1 MNVQSEERA
10 VGWTAADIPDQAG
23 RTAVVT
29 GANGGLGLETAR
41 ALAAAG
47 AHVVMAVRNQ
57 DKGAQALADIR
68 RGAPDASLE
77 VVGLDLA
84 SQASVREAAERI
96 VAAHEKIDIL
106 VNNAGVMGIPERRTV
121 DGFEMQFA
129 VDHLG
134 HYALTALLM
143 PALLGADAARVV
155 TVTSTAH
162 HMGRAVDPANPH
174 LEGRYGPWRAYGQAK
189 LANFHFGIGL
199 QRRLEAAGAPAASL
213 IAHPGLSNTDLQAV
227 SVQETGGGLSQR
239 FFHRLA
245 RSTGMSPEEGAR
257 PQLRAAT
264 DPGAKGGEFYVPRFF
279 NNGPPVRRPIL
290 RRIGMDGAI
299 ARLWEVSEHETG
311 LRIDVRRGTPEPVA
325 G

>member
-1 MNVQSEERA
+1 MS
-10 VGWTAADIPDQAG
+10 WTAADIPDQTG

-47 AHVVMAVRNQ
+47 AQVVMAVRNQ
-57 DKGAQALADIR
+57 EKAAEAVAEIR
-68 RGAPDASLE
+68 RGLPDASLE
-77 VVGLDLA
+77 VVTLDLA

-96 VAAHEKIDIL
+96 LAARDRIELL
-106 VNNAGVMGIPERRTV
+106 VNNAGIMGIPERRTA
-121 DGFEMQFA
+121 DGFEMQFG
-129 VDHLG
+129 VNHLG

-143 PALLGADAARVV
+143 PALLRADAARIV

-199 QRRLEAAGAPAASL
+199 QRRLAAARAPAASL
-213 IAHPGLSNTDLQAV
+213 VAHPGLSNTELQVV
-227 SVQETGGGLSQR
+227 SVRETGGGLSQR
-239 FFHRLA
+239 FFRRLA
-245 RSTGMSPEEGAR
+245 HSTGMSPRDGAL

-264 DPGAKGGEFYVPRFF
+264 DPAAKGGELYGPRFV
-279 NNGPPVRRPIL
+279 NSGAPVRRPIL
-290 RRIGMDGAI
+290 RRIGMERAI
-299 ARLWEVSEHETG
+299 ARLWEVSERETG
-311 LRIDVRRGTPEPVA
+311 LKIEVRPGTRAQEA